1 MEASPDSK
9 KIEFQGDRILEL
21 TMAALD
27 TSVECKFLFDDSHNH
42 FKLIKS
48 PIFHL
53 KKKASE
59 FVPIFIHTSE
69 TNKYILC
76 TLTKSQQLQQPLKLI
91 INAGENVHFSLG
103 CEKGKVYLTGYFLGD
118 LGGGCGHDHEHDAE
132 DSHSGILNSKDL
144 QALLQG

>member
-1 MEASPDSK
+1 LTTQNLFAKIK
-9 KIEFQGDRILEL
+9 K
-21 TMAALD
+21 
-27 TSVECKFLFDDSHNH
+27 SLFS
-42 FKLIKS
+42 LQ
-48 PIFHL
+48 
-53 KKKASE
+53 KKASE

-118 LGGGCGHDHEHDAE
+118 LGGGCGHDHENDAE
-132 DSHSGILNSKDL
+132 DSHSGILNSSDL